1 MTTLGADLLANE
13 LLPSVLNGKSFPLPT
28 VDLNSA
34 AFQLPAATG
43 PLFANITK
51 LTNADLTSGVVGGS
65 GVFDALMA
73 GIDAHLKREY
83 EANRITGAEYSKVY
97 IALVE
102 AALSNATQFLLARE
116 QAYWQAEGAK
126 YQAQTQMFGVV
137 SAKVGVETAKVQ
149 LQLASYQ
156 AMGAEADYAL
166 TKIKLAT
173 EDVSYGTAK
182 YALTN
187 IAPEQLKLVKEQAEA
202 QRAQTLDTRSDGGAV
217 TGSIGK
223 QKDLYTQQITSYQRD
238 AEVKAAKMF
247 IDSWITQKTIDEA
260 LTAPSTLQNASVDA
274 ILSDIKTLN
283 GLRALNN
290 VQNYSQFFWD

>member
-28 VDLNSA
+28 VNLNSPT
-34 AFQLPAATG
+34 FQLPAETG
-43 PLFANITK
+43 DLFATITK
-51 LTNADLTSGVVGGS
+51 LDNADLTSGSVGGS
-65 GVFDALMA
+65 GTFDTLMS

-83 EANRITGAEYSKVY
+83 DAGRITGAEYSKAYV
-97 IALVE
+97 ALTE

-116 QAYWQAEGAK
+116 QAYWQAQGAK
-126 YQAQTQMFGVV
+126 YQAQAQMFSVV
-137 SAKVGVETAKVQ
+137 STKVGVETAKVQ

-156 AMGAEADYAL
+156 ALGAEADYAL

-202 QRAQTLDTRSDGGAV
+202 QRAQTLDTRSDGGTV
-217 TGSIGK
+217 VGVLGK
-223 QKDLYTQQITSYQRD
+223 QKDLYTQQVTSYQRD
-238 AEVKAAKMF
+238 AEVKAAKIF
-247 IDSWITQKTIDEA
+247 TDAWTVQKTIDEG
-260 LTAPSTLQNASVDA
+260 LLAPSNFQNTAVDA
-274 ILSDIKTLN
+274 VLNKLKTV
-283 GLRALNN
+283 NN
-290 VQNYSQFFWD
+290 LT

>member
-202 QRAQTLDTRSDGGAV
+202 QRAQTLDTRSDGGTV
-217 TGSIGK
+217 TGVLGK
-223 QKDLYTQQITSYQRD
+223 QKDLYSQQVTSYQRD
-238 AEVKAAKMF
+238 AEVKAAKIF
-247 IDSWITQKTIDEA
+247 TDAWTVQKTIDEGLLA
-260 LTAPSTLQNASVDA
+260 PTNFQNTAVDA
-274 ILSDIKTLN
+274 VLNKLKTV
-283 GLRALNN
+283 NN
-290 VQNYSQFFWD
+290 LT